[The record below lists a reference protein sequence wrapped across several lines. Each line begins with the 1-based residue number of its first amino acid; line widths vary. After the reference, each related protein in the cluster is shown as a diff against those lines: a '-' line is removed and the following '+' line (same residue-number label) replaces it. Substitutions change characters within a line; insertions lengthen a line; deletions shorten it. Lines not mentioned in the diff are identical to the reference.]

1 MSITKI
7 PVHGAEITSTIL
19 NLLVPNYFDSYEE
32 SETAGTYNLYKN
44 DTIIATVTAYGQ
56 IALKYNGGA
65 NTIYSVDPQYTL
77 DYIYSCQNGLA
88 FQFHYGNE
96 GTAIRAFLT
105 KDNNGDPVVVNM
117 PITPASPN
125 TSEIA
130 TAANYNSV
138 TESRSLPYYI
148 NLPASD
154 VTSLAPVI
162 LNDDYGSYCPNAFV
176 TMYRQRNAVQGND
189 VGEIIDIGGTKYISN
204 GGMLL
209 RDE

>member
-7 PVHGAEITSTIL
+7 PVHGADITSTIL
-19 NLLVPNYFDSYEE
+19 ALLVPNYFDSYEE
-32 SETAGTYNLYKN
+32 SETTGTYNLYKN
-44 DTIIATVTAYGQ
+44 DTLIATVTAYGQ
-56 IALKYNGGA
+56 IALKYNNGA

-88 FQFHYGNE
+88 FQSHYGNE

-105 KDNNGDPVVVNM
+105 KDNNGDPAIINM
-117 PITPASPN
+117 AISPRSPSRTAPAN
-125 TSEIA
+125 
-130 TAANYNSV
+130 AANNKSV
-138 TESRSLPYYI
+138 AVSYSLPYYI
-148 NLPASD
+148 DLPASD
-154 VTSLAPVI
+154 VTSIAPVV

-176 TMYRQRNAVQGND
+176 TMYRQRNAVQGD
-189 VGEIIDIGGTKYISN
+189 DIGEIIDIGGTKYISN